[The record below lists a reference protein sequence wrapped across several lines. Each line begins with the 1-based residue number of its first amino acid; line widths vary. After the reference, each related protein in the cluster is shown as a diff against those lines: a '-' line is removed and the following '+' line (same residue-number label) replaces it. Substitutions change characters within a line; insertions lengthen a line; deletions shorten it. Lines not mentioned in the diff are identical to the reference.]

1 MKQIPQVTVSDGR
14 IWTAVQ
20 INAWLQDKHGF
31 ALNERYLAEVTTG
44 SRPV

>member
-1 MKQIPQVTVSDGR
+1 MKQIRQVTVSDGHL
-14 IWTAVQ
+14 WTVVQ

-44 SRPV
+44 RRPV